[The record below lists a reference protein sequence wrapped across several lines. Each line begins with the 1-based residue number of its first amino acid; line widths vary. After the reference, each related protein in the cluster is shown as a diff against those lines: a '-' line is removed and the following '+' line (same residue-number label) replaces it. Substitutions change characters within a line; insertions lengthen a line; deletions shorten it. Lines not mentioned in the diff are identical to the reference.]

1 MFSFACPY
9 LLLLELLVPAVGYFI
24 VRYRR
29 SPSLLMPSAAP
40 FAAAEPAR
48 ARRLPGLPDMFY
60 LTALA
65 VLILA
70 LAQPRWGTAHFA
82 ARSEGVDIML
92 AVDLS
97 GSMMLFDVPG
107 NVSSKEELV
116 DGLNDGRIGNRMEV
130 SKQAL
135 AKFVAGRPNDRF
147 GLIGFAESAYSFV
160 PPTLDHNLVLDN
172 LHNFEPGLLMTTST
186 GIASP
191 IIAGT
196 LRLSKSSS
204 PRRVLVLF
212 TDGVNTAD
220 HAATPLE
227 AAELAKAKDVIIYT
241 VGLGSDNCFSID
253 GGIIRPETSSF
264 DEPLLKE
271 IAKITGGRYFHASD
285 EAGLNQA
292 MSEINQLEKTS
303 VEQRSSMRYR
313 HWAPDLAL
321 AAMLLVLA
329 GFMLECTVRLRLP

>member
-1 MFSFACPY
+1 MFSFAYPY
-9 LLLLELLVPAVGYFI
+9 LLLLELLIPAVWYFI

-48 ARRLPGLPDMFY
+48 RRRLPGLPDMFY
-60 LTALA
+60 LAALA
-65 VLILA
+65 VLLFA
-70 LAQPRWGTAHFA
+70 LAQPRWGTEHFA

-97 GSMMLFDVPG
+97 GSMMLFDVPR
-107 NVSSKEELV
+107 NVSSRQELV
-116 DGLNDGRIGNRMEV
+116 DGLNEGRIGNRMEV
-130 SKQAL
+130 SKEAL
-135 AKFVAGRPNDRF
+135 SKFVTGRPNDRF

-172 LHNFEPGLLMTTST
+172 LRNFKPGMLMTTNT

-191 IIAGT
+191 IIAAT

-212 TDGVNTAD
+212 TDGVNNVD
-220 HAATPLE
+220 HTVTPLE

-241 VGLGSDNCFSID
+241 VGLGSDNSFAIED
-253 GGIIRPETSSF
+253 GVIRPASSSF
-264 DEPLLKE
+264 DEPLLKD

-285 EAGLNQA
+285 EDGLNQA
-292 MSEINQLEKTS
+292 MGEINQLEKTS
-303 VEQRSSMRYR
+303 AEQHLSMSYR